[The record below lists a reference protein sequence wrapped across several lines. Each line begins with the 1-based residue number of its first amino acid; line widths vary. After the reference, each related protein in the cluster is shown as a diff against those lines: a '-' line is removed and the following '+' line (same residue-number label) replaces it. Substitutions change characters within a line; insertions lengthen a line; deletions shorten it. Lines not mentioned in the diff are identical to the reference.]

1 MHLRIHLSLVSRI
14 SLLTGCD
21 AMFACWKFLRNCSL
35 PIALVYT
42 SFISRSIFL
51 ALNTTMHWTYQGNEI
66 TNIPEDVVGYVYLI
80 TNTTNG
86 RKYIGKKLA
95 RFKRS
100 RPPLKGRKNKRRY
113 KVDSDWQ
120 DYYGSS
126 DDLTMDVNKLG
137 KDKFTREILFY
148 CKSKA
153 ELSYVE
159 AREQFSRKVLET
171 NDYYNGHIRVRV
183 HGKGILKS

>member
-1 MHLRIHLSLVSRI
+1 MEW
-14 SLLTGCD
+14 TY
-21 AMFACWKFLRNCSL
+21 KNE
-35 PIALVYT
+35 PIAKLPEDCVGFVY
-42 SFISRSIFL
+42 I
-51 ALNTTMHWTYQGNEI
+51 I
-66 TNIPEDVVGYVYLI
+66 TNVIS
-80 TNTTNG
+80 G

-126 DDLTMDVNKLG
+126 DDLTIDVNRLG
-137 KDKFTREILFY
+137 KDKFKREILFY

-159 AREQFSRKVLET
+159 AREQFARKGLESD
-171 NDYYNGHIRVRV
+171 DYYNGHIRVRV
-183 HGKGILKS
+183 HGKGILKK

>member
-1 MHLRIHLSLVSRI
+1 MWIYEQKEV
-14 SLLTGCD
+14 D
-21 AMFACWKFLRNCSL
+21 EL
-35 PIALVYT
+35 PE
-42 SFISRSIFL
+42 
-51 ALNTTMHWTYQGNEI
+51 G
-66 TNIPEDVVGYVYLI
+66 VVGFVYQI

-86 RKYIGKKLA
+86 RMYIGKKLA

-126 DDLTMDVNKLG
+126 DELTMDVNRLG
-137 KDKFTREILFY
+137 KDNFKREILFF
-148 CKSKA
+148 CVSKS

-159 AREQFSRKVLET
+159 AREQFARKVLES

-183 HGKGILKS
+183 HGKGILKNVK